1 MNPEKPE
8 NLKVLKQMSIDHPRI
23 KREKKTIGA
32 MVHIYCKAKHDTRGE
47 LCPDCTEFFEY
58 AKMRLD
64 KCPFQENKTTCGKCR
79 IHCYKPDM
87 KEKVK
92 KIMRYSGPRMI
103 LHHPG
108 LAMHHAIDGLKS
120 PEKAK
125 IKIRSTSTAL
135 KSGE

>member
-1 MNPEKPE
+1 
-8 NLKVLKQMSIDHPRI
+8 MSIEHPRI
-23 KREKKTIGA
+23 RREKKTIEA
-32 MVHIYCKAKHDTRGE
+32 MVHIYCKAKHHTDGE
-47 LCPDCTEFFEY
+47 LCPDCTEFFSY

-87 KEKVK
+87 REKVK
-92 KIMRYSGPRMI
+92 TIMRYSGPRML

-108 LAMHHAIDGLKS
+108 LAMHHAIDGFKS

-125 IKIRSTSTAL
+125 VKMRPSANVQKGDS
-135 KSGE
+135 

>member
-1 MNPEKPE
+1 M
-8 NLKVLKQMSIDHPRI
+8 LKQVSTEHPRI
-23 KREKKTIGA
+23 RREKKTIKA
-32 MVHIYCKAKHDTRGE
+32 MVHIYCKAKHGTHGE

-58 AKMRLD
+58 AKMRLN

-79 IHCYKPDM
+79 IQCYKPDM

-92 KIMRYSGPRMI
+92 KVMRYSGPRMI

-108 LAMHHAIDGLKS
+108 LAMHHAIDGLKA

-125 IKIRSTSTAL
+125 IKIRSTATAL
-135 KSGE
+135 NNGA